1 MLSLPRGLRDAADRA
16 FGPMVIGVGSF
27 LLLSILFRL
36 RRVLV
41 RPPVAWTLLNAALLL
56 MGLSLTDADFA
67 AIVTKPDNVAI
78 VAMMFLLGYFT
89 WLAAYKAVQNDE
101 RRDRG
106 EGPLEALDNETVL
119 VWPDL
124 VYIELICMVVLSA
137 ALIFW
142 ALALQAPLEEPASS
156 VKTPNPSKAPWYF
169 VGLQEMLYYFDP
181 WMAGVVLPALI
192 IFGLMAIPYLDR
204 NPRGNGYYTINERK
218 FEYLAFQFGFL
229 LLWILLILIGTFL
242 RGPNWTFFGIYE
254 PWDVHKADAQN
265 NVNLSQYFWIDWLG
279 VGLPRSAEAAST
291 LGRLAR
297 ILLREAPGILLLA
310 AYFLLLPVGLAR
322 WTSFF
327 RRSLLQARSVPLR
340 HPGPVAADHAAA
352 AHQDDGP
359 LDRQPAVHRG
369 HPGICIEFLSTM
381 ITKTMAILWGSLS
394 PGTQRDKC
402 GTAILEFR

>member
-1 MLSLPRGLRDAADRA
+1 M
-16 FGPMVIGVGSF
+16 
-27 LLLSILFRL
+27 
-36 RRVLV
+36 
-41 RPPVAWTLLNAALLL
+41 
-56 MGLSLTDADFA
+56 
-67 AIVTKPDNVAI
+67 
-78 VAMMFLLGYFT
+78 
-89 WLAAYKAVQNDE
+89 
-101 RRDRG
+101 
-106 EGPLEALDNETVL
+106 L

-229 LLWILLILIGTFL
+229 LLWIMLILIGTFL

-327 RRSLLQARSVPLR
+327 RRVTPSSVRSVMSSWS
-340 HPGPVAADHAAA
+340 
-352 AHQDDGP
+352 
-359 LDRQPAVHRG
+359 
-369 HPGICIEFLSTM
+369 C
-381 ITKTMAILWGSLS
+381 
-394 PGTQRDKC
+394 C
-402 GTAILEFR
+402 C